1 MRESTDRVG
10 ENATL
15 QGEFERARL
24 GMPPIARSHDVP
36 STIIAGFD
44 GSDASR
50 AAVRFAAR
58 MAGSV
63 EGEVVAVT
71 GYPVPPRVLG
81 KGAADGAT
89 ASLASDARAQADL
102 TLAELQED
110 GIASRVVRPGGPAQA
125 LIEAADELG
134 ADLIVVG
141 THHSSGPGRL
151 ALSTTGDRLIHGAPC
166 PVSIVPADLSVEN
179 IETIGVAYDDSTAA
193 RTAIEYAARLA
204 RAIHARLVVI
214 SVVEPFAGHLET
226 SHEDDVRF
234 RNAVADAA
242 DAAAASLGDDLESEV
257 RTLPGQAGE
266 MLVAA
271 AKEGIDLL
279 VAGSRAYGPLRAVL
293 AGSVSRYLAD
303 HAPCPL
309 IVVPRQLN

>member
-1 MRESTDRVG
+1 MS
-10 ENATL
+10 
-15 QGEFERARL
+15 
-24 GMPPIARSHDVP
+24 
-36 STIIAGFD
+36 STIVAGFD
-44 GSDASR
+44 GSDASQ
-50 AAVRFAAR
+50 AAVRYASRIAGAA
-58 MAGSV
+58 G
-63 EGEVVAVT
+63 GQVVAVT

-89 ASLASDARAQADL
+89 GALAADARAQADL
-102 TLAELQED
+102 TLAELHQD
-110 GIASRVVRPGGPAQA
+110 AVASRVVRPGSAAQA

-166 PVSIVPADLSVEN
+166 PVCIVPAGAASEE
-179 IETIGVAYDDSTAA
+179 IATIGVAYDDSDAA
-193 RTAIEYAARLA
+193 RTALEYAARVA
-204 RAIHARLVVI
+204 RALGARMALI
-214 SVVEPFAGHLET
+214 SVVEPFAGGRFET
-226 SHEDDVRF
+226 IGDDELRF

-242 DAAAASLGDDLESEV
+242 EEAAAGLRGDLDVEV
-257 RTLPGQAGE
+257 RTLPGPPGE
-266 MLVAA
+266 MLAAA

-309 IVVPRQLN
+309 IVVPRQLA